1 MTTAAVAEES
11 RLYTPE
17 DLLSLPDSKSY
28 ELVDG
33 RLMER
38 HMGAESSSVGG
49 RLFLRIGMFNEEH
62 RRGTVFPAD
71 NGYQCFAHSR
81 KLVRRPDVSFVKEE
95 RLPGDRLPTGWI
107 RIAPDLAVEVIS
119 PKDRAEELQAKL
131 EDYRKA
137 RVPLV
142 WVIYPQARVAMV
154 YRPDGPPTELSEHDE
169 LTGEDVLPGFRCPLR
184 EILPPAPAAGAAD
197 NVAD

>member
-1 MTTAAVAEES
+1 MTAAVAEEP

-17 DLLSLPDSKSY
+17 DLLSLPDSKGY

-33 RLMER
+33 QLVER
-38 HMGAESSSVGG
+38 NMGAESSWVGG
-49 RLFLRIGMFNEEH
+49 RLFLRIGKFNEDH
-62 RRGTVFPAD
+62 RQGSVFPAD

-81 KLVRRPDVSFVKEE
+81 RLVRRPDVSFVKEG

-107 RIAPDLAVEVIS
+107 RIAPDLAVEVVS
-119 PKDRAEELQAKL
+119 PNDKAEELQEKL

-142 WVIYPQARVAMV
+142 WVIYPRARVAMV
-154 YRPDGPPTELSEHDE
+154 YRPDGPTTELSEDSE

-184 EILPPAPAAGAAD
+184 EVLPPVPAAGEAGDPTA
-197 NVAD
+197 